1 MSSPT
6 LETPFVHS
14 AAAAAAAATAPS
26 PVCADDALRQWLTNQ
41 VTKPWMQ
48 LRGWA
53 RRALRGL
60 W

>member
-6 LETPFVHS
+6 LETPFARS

-41 VTKPWMQ
+41 VTKP
-48 LRGWA
+48 
-53 RRALRGL
+53 
-60 W
+60 